1 MIRTPLPC
9 LLFAAA
15 FAMATPLPALAEA
28 PLYRRELT
36 DQNLAGKEVK
46 WKFEETKHEENTST
60 AKLTVLSGIPCAKLT
75 DLSAPPA
82 ATQPPMLVQRAAYD
96 MAVAREKGY
105 FIKLS
110 EKREEDGSYTFLF
123 GFSNDPNADPVA
135 YYQLKE
141 PLPKDDAYRFQSV
154 KQLEMLFKER

>member
-1 MIRTPLPC
+1 MIRPC
-9 LLFAAA
+9 LLFATA
-15 FAMATPLPALAEA
+15 FAMMTPLPALAAEK
-28 PLYRRELT
+28 LYQREMT

-46 WKFEETKHEENTST
+46 WKFEETKHEEFTST
-60 AKLTVLSGIPCAKLT
+60 AKLTVLSGIPSAKLT
-75 DLSAPPA
+75 DLNAPPP

-96 MAVAREKGY
+96 MAVARKMDY
-105 FIKLS
+105 FIKLA
-110 EKREEDGSYTFLF
+110 EKREEDGSYTFRF

>member
-1 MIRTPLPC
+1 MIRHLTTAVIL
-9 LLFAAA
+9 AAA
-15 FAMATPLPALAEA
+15 ALPALAEEN
-28 PLYRRELT
+28 LYRRDLT

-60 AKLTVLSGIPCAKLT
+60 AKLTVLSGIPSGQPTGLYT
-75 DLSAPPA
+75 PPA
-82 ATQPPMLVQRAAYD
+82 IQQPPLLVQRAAYD
-96 MAVAREKGY
+96 MAVARKMDY

-110 EKREEDGSYTFLF
+110 EKREEDGSYTIRF